1 MYNSKMSRFFFR
13 MMLMLL
19 AVVMLLSSFG
29 VFAFAEPAD
38 GADENSASDG
48 VLDDAEGGETS
59 EDESVMPEADENDVI
74 INGDGQ
80 VGVEEVSD
88 EELKK
93 LHIEGF
99 ERTGMYDDY
108 YQKYAEYDKKLSPIV
123 IDPRNY
129 VSTTASAQKLDS
141 YEGKNGVVKVDKN
154 GEFVYEVQI
163 PETGMYALELT
174 YFPMA
179 DKITRDLEFAVYI
192 DA

>member
-99 ERTGMYDDY
+99 ERTDMYDDY

-129 VSTTASAQKLDS
+129 VSTASLC
-141 YEGKNGVVKVDKN
+141 
-154 GEFVYEVQI
+154 
-163 PETGMYALELT
+163 MRCR
-174 YFPMA
+174 FPKRVCM
-179 DKITRDLEFAVYI
+179 R
-192 DA
+192 